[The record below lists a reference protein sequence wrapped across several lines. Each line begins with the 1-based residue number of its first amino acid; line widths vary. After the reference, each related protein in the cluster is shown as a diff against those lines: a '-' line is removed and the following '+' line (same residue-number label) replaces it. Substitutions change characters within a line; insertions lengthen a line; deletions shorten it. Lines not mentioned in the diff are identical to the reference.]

1 MTTVRPM
8 PDSQAPQAW
17 MLEHL
22 SLAQVRAMQ
31 EETCTDL
38 DALLLEF
45 GSLEGIG
52 EVYRR
57 RSFFM
62 GRLDGNESSG
72 LLGPL
77 VIEYRKRLN
86 AAESKAK
93 RRITKTLGIK
103 PPYRLPTLN
112 EWNASYGSESPRIT
126 LPRLITRPS

>member
-1 MTTVRPM
+1 MKTERPM
-8 PDSQAPQAW
+8 PDPQAPNAW

-31 EETCTDL
+31 DETCTDL

-45 GSLEGIG
+45 DTMEGIG
-52 EVYRR
+52 DVYRS

-72 LLGPL
+72 LLGSL
-77 VIEYRKRLN
+77 VADYRKKLN

-93 RRITKTLGIK
+93 RRITKALGIT
-103 PPYRLPTLN
+103 PPYRLPTLS
-112 EWNASYGSESPRIT
+112 EWSASFGSESPRVT
-126 LPRLITRPS
+126 LPRMITER